1 MSGYFDT
8 IFLFFWWFETASRV
22 ESHAGDFQG
31 FVWLFERETK
41 NMGRG
46 DDNVIRDLSACALG
60 CVVSE
65 RVTDLCMP
73 LDVDLADHAEGRL
86 WKIGDAL
93 PFVEFC
99 KDCLVIGVVVVEVN
113 IFGDG
118 IWLSGRWFSG
128 IAI

>member
-31 FVWLFERETK
+31 FVWLFEREAK

-65 RVTDLCMP
+65 RVTDPCVP
-73 LDVDLADHAEGRL
+73 LDVNLADHAEGRL
-86 WKIGDAL
+86 WKIGDLL
-93 PFVEFC
+93 PLVKLG
-99 KDCLVIGVVVVEVN
+99 KDCFVFGIVVVKVD
-113 IFGDG
+113 IFGYG
-118 IWLSGRWFSG
+118 VWFSGRWFSG
-128 IAI
+128 IGI